1 MNHSVRTKAALAAM
15 LTAGAVLAANTA
27 QAVPDA
33 PKNWEKCTGVSKAGQ
48 NDCGSLDKK
57 HSCSGQSTLDNSPQ
71 EWIYL
76 PAGTCEKITGGVV
89 AGLKPAK

>member
-1 MNHSVRTKAALAAM
+1 MNQSARTKSALAAM
-15 LTAGAVLAANTA
+15 LAAGAMLASNSVL
-27 QAVPDA
+27 AVPDA
-33 PKNWEKCTGVSKAGQ
+33 PSTWEKCTGVSKAGK

-57 HSCSGQSTLDNSPQ
+57 HSCSGQSTVGNSPQ
-71 EWIYL
+71 EWIYV